1 MVSFT
6 YFCFVLL
13 LVTTNSEE
21 TWEVACPWITELIAF
36 QAALPVPRNLN
47 ELGLGQELE
56 SNSGDRALFT

>member
-1 MVSFT
+1 MVSFS

-21 TWEVACPWITELIAF
+21 TWEVACPWITEPVAF

-47 ELGLGQELE
+47 ELGPGPELA
-56 SNSGDRALFT
+56 SNSGDRAPFT

>member
-47 ELGLGQELE
+47 ELGLGRELA
-56 SNSGDRALFT
+56 SN